1 MLNENK
7 DKLKELTIPFALVNN
22 KIKTVNEINRYDE
35 AYCLECGE
43 RLVLKNGD
51 IKIKHLAHNH
61 NSSCVYKDE
70 KEYIRKGNGESYEHK
85 YAKEFIKDNLTYFR
99 QYSDQI
105 IIKDGEFKLG
115 GYTDLKIN
123 SIEVEY
129 RGLQNELKLQRAY
142 IPDLLIRT
150 DNTLIALEIYKS
162 NKKDIGDITELLIG
176 KNISVYEID
185 INNISLININNVFKN
200 MKLIFSN
207 LKVEYDKVI
216 NSIQNII
223 VEHHNLKED
232 FNLLQIG
239 FWELEDLKSELEAQN
254 NKLKSENDNLNSM
267 NHKLVNENDKIK
279 RFAKFNNIYDKVR
292 RLEYQV
298 ESANKTINKYFQKE
312 VENRKCWTKCVKDWY
327 SNDINSILNHHI
339 KLYDKNSIEYKLLNK
354 FRTHYNGTVGVY
366 GSLGG
371 DDKLKYIATVGKDF
385 KEALQYLGTDN
396 DKFKQV
402 VGIYQE
408 ECII

>member
-239 FWELEDLKSELEAQN
+239 FWELEDLKCKLETQN
-254 NKLKSENDNLNSM
+254 DQLNSF
-267 NHKLVNENDKIK
+267 NNELKLEVNNLKVQNDKLSNFMKNEHVNEIK
-279 RFAKFNNIYDKVR
+279 YLK
-292 RLEYQV
+292 YQV

-327 SNDINSILNHHI
+327 SNEINSILNYHI
-339 KLYDKNSIEYKLLNK
+339 KLYDKNSIEYNLLSK
-354 FRTHYNGTVGVY
+354 FRTHYNGTVGIY
-366 GSLGG
+366 GSRGG
-371 DDKLKYIATVGKDF
+371 DDKLKYIASIGMNF
-385 KEALQYLGTDN
+385 KNALKYLGTDN
-396 DKFKQV
+396 DKFKEV
-402 VGIYQE
+402 VGIYN
-408 ECII
+408 

>member
-7 DKLKELTIPFALVNN
+7 DKLKELTIPFAIVNN
-22 KIKTVNEINRYDE
+22 KVKSITNITKFDE
-35 AYCLECGE
+35 AYCLQCGE
-43 RLVLKNGD
+43 KLMLKNGD
-51 IKIKHLAHNH
+51 VKIKHLAHYS
-61 NSSCVYKDE
+61 NSNCIYKDE
-70 KEYIRKGNGESYEHK
+70 REYKHRGNGESYEHK
-85 YAKEFIKDNLTYFR
+85 YAKEFLKDNLTYFR
-99 QYSDQI
+99 QYANQI

-123 SIEVEY
+123 SIEMEY
-129 RGLQNELKLQRAY
+129 RSLQDELKLERAY

-150 DNTLIALEIYKS
+150 DDTLIALEIYKS
-162 NKKDIGDITELLIG
+162 NKKDIDDITELLIG

-185 INNISLININNVFKN
+185 ISKISVIDIKSIFKN

-239 FWELEDLKSELEAQN
+239 FWELEDLKCKLETQN
-254 NKLKSENDNLNSM
+254 DQLNSF
-267 NHKLVNENDKIK
+267 NNELKLEVNNLKVQNDKLSNFMKNEHVNEIK
-279 RFAKFNNIYDKVR
+279 YLK
-292 RLEYQV
+292 YQV

-327 SNDINSILNHHI
+327 SNEINSILNYHI
-339 KLYDKNSIEYKLLNK
+339 KLYDKNSIEYNLLSK
-354 FRTHYNGTVGVY
+354 FRTHYNGTVGIY
-366 GSLGG
+366 GSRGG
-371 DDKLKYIATVGKDF
+371 DDKLKYIASIGMNF
-385 KEALQYLGTDN
+385 KNALKYLGTDN
-396 DKFKQV
+396 DKFKEV
-402 VGIYQE
+402 VGIYN
-408 ECII
+408 